1 MFMFILNSL
10 NNKELEKH
18 QTSIII
24 FLKLSEEI
32 TSVRLTSQKLNNPFS

>member
-18 QTSIII
+18 QTSINYI
-24 FLKLSEEI
+24 LEI
-32 TSVRLTSQKLNNPFS
+32 VRRDNFSKINFTEIK